1 MPKRTSILAIGFAVL
16 VLSGVF
22 CSFCPASPEKSALAD
37 TPVATELP
45 DKLTPLERGAVLRKW
60 LMFVGVL
67 GLLFLFSLILF
78 RSLGRRLGKRSF
90 RAHDPTPHAD
100 IWSSHKPPEFF
111 DP

>member
-1 MPKRTSILAIGFAVL
+1 MPKRTSILAVGFAVL

-22 CSFCPASPEKSALAD
+22 CSWCPASPEKSALAD
-37 TPVATELP
+37 TPVATEVS

-67 GLLFLFSLILF
+67 LLLFLFSLILF

-100 IWSSHKPPEFF
+100 IWASHKPPEFF